1 LSSIDHNRWS
11 KQAKGEKEMHFFLWV
26 VLGALAGWV
35 TGRVLEA
42 NQYGPGV
49 DIVMGIGGATVSG
62 FLLQYG
68 GFPGRFEIVSTVL
81 SVVLG
86 AVALTALTAFVN
98 GRKRYA

>member
-1 LSSIDHNRWS
+1 
-11 KQAKGEKEMHFFLWV
+11 MYVFLWV
-26 VLGALAGWV
+26 VLGALAGWI
-35 TGRVLEA
+35 TGRVLKG

-49 DIVMGIGGATVSG
+49 DIVMGIAGAMGGG
-62 FLLQYG
+62 FLIQYG

-81 SVVLG
+81 SVILG